1 MLKSTARLLCA
12 LVLWPSA
19 GRAQDV
25 PAETLLQ
32 SNAMFAQGKREL
44 DAGQVA
50 AACSAFSESYR
61 LMPRGGTLLNLGLC
75 REREGRLAEAW
86 RLLRAAL
93 SVAQREGRD
102 DRVPLAREHIAALE
116 GQLSFAAIA
125 LPHDIDPSLVAL
137 RLDGGA
143 ILREE
148 WTGVPLEPGEHV
160 VSAEAVGFQSWSTK
174 FSIGSVPSR
183 LVVSIGPLVPN
194 SALALD
200 APPSGPTSYPG
211 SAAYAPPGYA
221 PYPSLPAQYA
231 GRAEPED
238 PQKLA
243 ARLAERRLALEG
255 WFVEAALGVT
265 ATRYSD
271 DFMKTLRA
279 FDYQESE
286 KQRLN
291 IDLSA
296 GYMLSRNW
304 GLVFHYNKLETTRY
318 AVMNEDSSYSEQP
331 SGTGK
336 RYVYSWHTQALMAG
350 VRFRQPLAS
359 HWVVLFADL
368 NVGLAFTV
376 SALEY
381 ELAAGSGFL
390 SKRDNERDRSI
401 ALRGMAG
408 FDFGILRH
416 AGVFMAGGFTYAPTL
431 TNSLDET
438 HDAGG
443 AVFLTGIRLNSVH
456 GGW

>member
-1 MLKSTARLLCA
+1 
-12 LVLWPSA
+12 
-19 GRAQDV
+19 
-25 PAETLLQ
+25 
-32 SNAMFAQGKREL
+32 
-44 DAGQVA
+44 
-50 AACSAFSESYR
+50 
-61 LMPRGGTLLNLGLC
+61 MPRGGTLLNLGLC

-183 LVVSIGPLVPN
+183 LVVPIGPLVPN

-200 APPSGPTSYPG
+200 APRSGPTASPGSGYTGNYQPYPYLQQQPSYP
-211 SAAYAPPGYA
+211 
-221 PYPSLPAQYA
+221 Q
-231 GRAEPED
+231 RKPED
-238 PQKLA
+238 PAERQ
-243 ARLAERRLALEG
+243 ARLVQQRLALEG
-255 WFVEAALGVT
+255 WFAELGIGVT
-265 ATRYSD
+265 TSREGD
-271 DFMKTLRA
+271 DFVKTLRA
-279 FDYQESE
+279 FDYKWSE
-286 KQRLN
+286 GTRLN
-291 IDLSA
+291 VDASA
-296 GYMLSRNW
+296 GFMLTRRF
-304 GLVFHYNKLETTRY
+304 GLVFHYNKLEDQRY
-318 AVMNEDSSYSEQP
+318 AVVDDDGFTTP
-331 SGTGK
+331 SAGMGK
-336 RYVYSWHTQALMAG
+336 RYVYSWHSQAVMAG
-350 VRFRQPLAS
+350 LRLRQPLAS

-368 NVGLAFTV
+368 TAGLAFTV

-381 ELAAGSGFL
+381 EVAAGSSYL
-390 SKRDNERDRSI
+390 SKRDDERTRSL
-401 ALRGMAG
+401 ALRGIAG
-408 FDFGILRH
+408 FQFGITPHVGL
-416 AGVFMAGGFTYAPTL
+416 FMAGGFTYAPTL
-431 TNSLDET
+431 TNRIDET